1 MAKNIKFYDPETQK
15 IVEIPST
22 ELTANCVGGYV
33 EGIGEVWM
41 VDDGL
46 PNIPIRHA
54 DLSKKLRKDIRRI
67 AAEMADLLPQTIEQ
81 WEDGFQR
88 QVDPAKEVALW
99 LHMIAVLRECG
110 KGEQLSHDQRMEIYL
125 FVLKYSLCPA
135 GSTDTILDAITP
147 ITISRETALKAMRLY
162 DGEKPEEWH
171 KSNIGRVE

>member
-1 MAKNIKFYDPETQK
+1 MINDQEKTKEQLIAELQALRQECDK
-15 IVEIPST
+15 
-22 ELTANCVGGYV
+22 LTALTGRTGN
-33 EGIGEVWM
+33 EPKRTEEA
-41 VDDGL
+41 L
-46 PNIPIRHA
+46 HESEEKFR
-54 DLSKKLRKDIRRI
+54 
-67 AAEMADLLPQTIEQ
+67 EMADLLPQTIEQ